1 MMQYK
6 FISGGQYLRRQLI
19 ACLVIIAILLAGL
32 TTIVHAEPKHDVALF
47 QARIAEASG
56 NREEAARIILEL
68 AAEGVYDEALMR
80 DIVFGVG
87 QEKRLTGHTD
97 DVKAVAI
104 SPDGRYAA
112 SAAGDPGTAT
122 PVDTSVIIWD
132 LHQHELVQRCTGHT
146 DGVMAVA
153 FSPDGSQVASGSQD
167 GTIRLWEWDANEC
180 RTVQVLPEDNQFG
193 HASGSGG
200 STYIWDIAYMPDGT
214 GLISA
219 SNDGT
224 MILWDLA
231 TSRAIHH
238 YVGTARPWVNTLA
251 ISPDGRFIVSG
262 ADASTYDNTDATLV
276 MVHPV
281 SGNSFTIEPKQS
293 LIGHSDHVISIAI
306 NPVDTSLVLTASRD
320 GTVRYWDLDTG
331 ELVLSSSGT
340 ASSYSINDTANDFQ
354 SVAISPDGTTAVFGT
369 GTFYSNGPA
378 NEVLLWDLAN
388 WQVIHKFTGHTGGIW
403 DVMFT
408 PDGTQAVSASGD
420 SSLIIWNL
428 VDTAVISEASTWSV
442 EDLLVTIKQRF
453 GDDSSQH

>member
-1 MMQYK
+1 MKQTGSQRLNTH
-6 FISGGQYLRRQLI
+6 FI
-19 ACLVIIAILLAGL
+19 ACLAITAILLAGL
-32 TTIVHAEPKHDVALF
+32 TTVVYAEPKHDVALF

-104 SPDGRYAA
+104 SPDGRYAV
-112 SAAGDPGTAT
+112 SAAGDPGIAT
-122 PVDTSVIIWD
+122 PADTSVIIWD
-132 LHQHELVQRCTGHT
+132 LHQHELVQRCEGHT

-153 FSPDGSQVASGSQD
+153 FSPDGTQVASGSQD

-180 RTVQVLPEDNQFG
+180 RIVQTLPEANQFG
-193 HASGSGG
+193 HDSGNSG
-200 STYIWDIAYMPDGT
+200 STYVWDIAYMPDGM
-214 GLISA
+214 GLVSA
-219 SNDGT
+219 GNDGT

-231 TSRAIHH
+231 SARAIHH
-238 YVGTARPWVNTLA
+238 YVGTTANNSPRPWVNTLA

-262 ADASTYDNTDATLV
+262 ADVSTDNATLV

-281 SGNSFTIEPKQS
+281 AGDSFTVEPIQS
-293 LIGHSDHVISIAI
+293 LYGHSNHVIGIAI

-331 ELVLSSSGT
+331 ETVMSNTGI
-340 ASSYSINDTANDFQ
+340 ASTYSINESGNDFQ
-354 SVAISPDGTTAVFGT
+354 SVAISPDGSTAVFGT
-369 GTFYSNGPA
+369 GTFYNDGPA

-388 WQVIHKFTGHTGGIW
+388 WRVIHKFTGHTGGIW

-453 GDDSSQH
+453 GNDASQD